1 MYAILDRRTGLTGGY
16 GKVVSSLLLSLLF
29 TCLKKLQVDD
39 VDVVI
44 PVSYWSGDVHV
55 A

>member
-1 MYAILDRRTGLTGGY
+1 MKLYIHPCR
-16 GKVVSSLLLSLLF
+16 
-29 TCLKKLQVDD
+29 LKKQQVDD

-44 PVSYWSGDVHV
+44 PVSYWIGGVHT